1 MRGSKKDISTR
12 EARDSGDCTVPRPI
26 LNVMYLTI
34 GVSSVSSPSPAAVNQ
49 PGMVA
54 STWLAVS

>member
-12 EARDSGDCTVPRPI
+12 ESRDSGDCTVPRPI

-34 GVSSVSSPSPAAVNQ
+34 GVSSVSCHRLLPSINLE
-49 PGMVA
+49 
-54 STWLAVS
+54 W